1 MLARGLASGLRASA
15 PLCRHSR
22 ALSSA
27 LPAEAPIALFGVAG
41 RYATAIYTAAAKKS
55 ELESVEADLKMLSDT
70 MAASAPFKAYV
81 TDPGVPRG
89 AKAAKMV
96 EILTAAGA
104 STTTKNAM
112 ATLAESGRM
121 GEVSKIIGMYGDLM
135 NAAKGEV
142 TAVITSPHALSAAEE
157 ADVKAKLATFLE
169 PGQTKVNVEVKVNPG
184 LIQGI
189 TIEIGD
195 KFIDYSVATQL
206 KKIVSLMGIA

>member
-1 MLARGLASGLRASA
+1 VRSRMLARLSRSA
-15 PLCRHSR
+15 PALWRHQRGLCT
-22 ALSSA
+22 

-41 RYATAIYTAAAKKS
+41 RYATAIYTAAAKKK
-55 ELESVEADLKMLSDT
+55 ELEAVEGDLKMLSDT

-81 TDPGVPRG
+81 TDPGVPRA
-89 AKAAKMV
+89 AKASKMI
-96 EILTAAGA
+96 EIMTAAGA
-104 STTTKNAM
+104 SGTTKNAM

-142 TAVITSPHALSAAEE
+142 TAVITSPAPLSAAEE

-169 PGQTKVNVEVKVNPG
+169 PGQTKVKVEVKVNPG

-206 KKIVSLMGIA
+206 KKIVSLIGIA

>member
-1 MLARGLASGLRASA
+1 MLRMSASRLLAGGRS
-15 PLCRHSR
+15 
-22 ALSSA
+22 LSSAA

-41 RYATAIYTAAAKKS
+41 RYATALYTAAAKKG
-55 ELESVEADLKMLSDT
+55 ELESVETDLKLISDA
-70 MAASAPFKAYV
+70 MAASKPFKAYV
-81 TDPGVPRG
+81 GDPGVPRG
-89 AKAAKMV
+89 AKASKMV
-96 EILTAAGA
+96 DILTAANA
-104 STTTKNAM
+104 SSTTKNAM

-121 GEVSKIIGMYGDLM
+121 GEVQKIIGMYGDLM

-142 TAVITSPHALSAAEE
+142 TAVITAPHQLSVAEE

-169 PGQTKVNVEVKVNPG
+169 PGQTKVKVEVKVNPG

-206 KKIVSLMGIA
+206 KKIVTLLGIA